1 MGWRKVFGIVGIVVA
16 AEIVLFVV
24 GFVVV
29 VYSGIYNVAATKPE
43 PGATDW
49 VLSTTMDRSV
59 HHHAAG
65 IRVSATYESPDPS
78 EGYEHFSEMCVACH
92 GAPGIEPSEMGKGLN
107 PRALDLSEAAN
118 EWTPSEVYWI
128 VKNGIKM
135 SGMPA
140 FGPTHD
146 DEKLWNITAFVKR
159 LPGLAPEQ
167 DAMRGKATEAHTTES
182 EHAE

>member
-1 MGWRKVFGIVGIVVA
+1 MGWRRVLGIVGIVAA

-24 GFVVV
+24 GFLVVM
-29 VYSGIYNVAATKPE
+29 YSGVYNVAATKPHL
-43 PGATDW
+43 GITYW

-59 HHHAAG
+59 GHHAAG
-65 IRVSATYESPDPS
+65 IPVSKTYESPDLA

-92 GAPGIEPSEMGKGLN
+92 GAPTSERSEVGRGLN
-107 PRALDLSEAAN
+107 PQAPDLAEAAN
-118 EWTPSEVYWI
+118 DWAPSEVFWI
-128 VKNGIKM
+128 LKNGIKM

-159 LPGLAPEQ
+159 LPGLTPEQ
-167 DAMRGKATEAHTTES
+167 YAKMGKAAEAPTPER
-182 EHAE
+182 